1 VYSFGSAR
9 YFGGLSVAN
18 GAAPVVEMVATPTGS
33 GYWLVDAAGGVFTF
47 GDAGFAGS
55 AGTVKLV
62 APIVGATGGPA
73 GSPCFC

>member
-1 VYSFGSAR
+1 LSA
-9 YFGGLSVAN
+9 AN
-18 GAAPVVEMVATPTGS
+18 GVAPIVAMVATHTGS

-55 AGTVKLV
+55 AGAVKLV